1 MKKIYRILFLLV
13 ALIGYSSCNYLD
25 IVPDETTTDEDTYAD
40 KDAVRDYLY
49 SCYAYLPQCN
59 ISSGSLDQMTGDEV
73 ITAFEHETF
82 AGFPKGNYSAA
93 TPVISYWDT
102 FFQGIRQCYMLLER
116 IDKVADLRNDL
127 KVDYKAQTKFLIAYY
142 HYLMA
147 RCYGPT
153 LLIKETPSITTPV
166 EEYLGRTPYDECVEW
181 ICNLFDEAANDL
193 PAVRSTASEFGLA
206 TSIAAKSLKAK
217 MRLYAASPLF
227 NGNSKFYSNFVDKDG
242 VQLMPLTY
250 DANKWVLA
258 RDACKEAIELA
269 VLNGHDLYK
278 KKDYRLDE
286 SEANPY
292 PEEGAVR
299 CLRTGMVDW
308 ESRNVEVLFAETR
321 NEGSYGVQ
329 NKSLPFVKDGWA
341 WNGVCPT
348 WAMLNRFY
356 TKNGLPWDEDPE
368 FASKV
373 KTEVVSVDAA
383 HATQAAQGQK
393 TILFN
398 LDREPRYYAWIAFQ
412 GGYFEVLNNATNP
425 AYSDGYV
432 DGGRLVCSFLLGGN
446 CSIGTANVQR
456 DGNYSPGGYLN
467 KKGVDPNTTV
477 GTSSTTLNQY
487 PWPVIRLADLYLAYA
502 EACIEIGT
510 SDDLTNAK
518 TYINYIRERAG
529 IPTLET
535 SWNGIATLNQSKLRE
550 IVRQERMIE
559 LYLENQNFWDMRRW
573 LLAEEYFGVK
583 AKGMNIK
590 ASTIDDF
597 AKLTEIS
604 FERKFK
610 SPTQYLLPIPYTDI
624 NRDPQLVNNP
634 GY

>member
-383 HATQAAQGQK
+383 HATQAAQGLSL
-393 TILFN
+393 IH
-398 LDREPRYYAWIAFQ
+398 I
-412 GGYFEVLNNATNP
+412 
-425 AYSDGYV
+425 
-432 DGGRLVCSFLLGGN
+432 
-446 CSIGTANVQR
+446 
-456 DGNYSPGGYLN
+456 
-467 KKGVDPNTTV
+467 
-477 GTSSTTLNQY
+477 
-487 PWPVIRLADLYLAYA
+487 
-502 EACIEIGT
+502 
-510 SDDLTNAK
+510 
-518 TYINYIRERAG
+518 
-529 IPTLET
+529 
-535 SWNGIATLNQSKLRE
+535 
-550 IVRQERMIE
+550 
-559 LYLENQNFWDMRRW
+559 
-573 LLAEEYFGVK
+573 
-583 AKGMNIK
+583 
-590 ASTIDDF
+590 
-597 AKLTEIS
+597 
-604 FERKFK
+604 
-610 SPTQYLLPIPYTDI
+610 
-624 NRDPQLVNNP
+624 
-634 GY
+634 